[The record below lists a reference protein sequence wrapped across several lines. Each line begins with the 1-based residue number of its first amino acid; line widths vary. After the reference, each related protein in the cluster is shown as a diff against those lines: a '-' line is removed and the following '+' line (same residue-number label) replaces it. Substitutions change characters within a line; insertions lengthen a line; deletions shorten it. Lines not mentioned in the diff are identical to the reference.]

1 MTITLAPSNI
11 IVRAIYCVALLFVG
25 FSLLRVFGVFNFG
38 RGGDL
43 LIIVAMAPTV
53 ILLLLVAFRF
63 VGVVIGKF
71 KLNVAATS
79 GPLYIFRMVAI
90 VLMVASVSVAVFG
103 IIGTLTSSRSDGVGF
118 AVVAGILGGG
128 SPIGLLLF
136 EASRLL
142 ERELLIE
149 SAET

>member
-1 MTITLAPSNI
+1 MKNTLVPSNI
-11 IVRAIYCVALLFVG
+11 FVRAIYSMTLLFAG

-38 RGGDL
+38 RGGDH
-43 LIIVAMAPTV
+43 LIIMAMAPTV

-71 KLNVAATS
+71 KLNVVAIS
-79 GPLYIFRMVAI
+79 GPLYILRLVAI
-90 VLMVASVSVAVFG
+90 FLMVASALVAIFG
-103 IIGTLTSSRSDGVGF
+103 IIGTLTSSRAGGVGF
-118 AVVAGILGGG
+118 SVVAGILGGG

-136 EASRLL
+136 EASRIL
-142 ERELLIE
+142 ERELLVE

>member
-1 MTITLAPSNI
+1 MAISLAPSNPF
-11 IVRAIYCVALLFVG
+11 VRVIYCTSLIFIA
-25 FSLLRVFGVFNFG
+25 FSLLRIFGAFNYKP
-38 RGGDL
+38 GGEL
-43 LIIVAMAPTV
+43 MVAAAIAPTV
-53 ILLLLVAFRF
+53 ILLLLVVFRF

-79 GPLYIFRMVAI
+79 GPIYILRMVAI
-90 VLMVASVSVAVFG
+90 FLMIASGSVAVFSV
-103 IIGTLTSSRSDGVGF
+103 IGMLMSSRSAGAGF
-118 AVVAGILGGG
+118 ALVSGILGGG

-149 SAET
+149 PTKT

>member
-1 MTITLAPSNI
+1 VS
-11 IVRAIYCVALLFVG
+11 LLFVG
-25 FSLLRVFGVFNFG
+25 FSLLRAFGVFNFG

-79 GPLYIFRMVAI
+79 RPLYILRMVAI
-90 VLMVASVSVAVFG
+90 FLMVASVSVAVFG
-103 IIGTLTSSRSDGVGF
+103 IIGALTSSRSDGVGF
-118 AVVAGILGGG
+118 SVVAGILGGG

-142 ERELLIE
+142 ERELLTE